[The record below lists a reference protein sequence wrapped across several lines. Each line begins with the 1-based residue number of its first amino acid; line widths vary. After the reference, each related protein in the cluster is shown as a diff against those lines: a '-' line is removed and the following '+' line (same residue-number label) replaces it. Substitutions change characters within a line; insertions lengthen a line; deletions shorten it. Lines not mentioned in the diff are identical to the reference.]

1 MKQLWIYDIEQ
12 YRNFHCVTFQTRD
25 GTDTCQFVIHELLN
39 QAEGYLKFLQEEVDG
54 LIGFN
59 NLNYDSPMINR
70 LYDLLNGGMFITDI
84 INSNLYQLSCE
95 LISNS
100 ESNETK
106 FHRKSRWKELDLFKI
121 HHFDNKAKRTSLK
134 AVGIALKHENIQDLP
149 YDPTDYIDTEE
160 KVYQIVH
167 YNLNDVEITRKLFTV
182 TIPKINMRIKFGE
195 QYGLNVI
202 NANDPQIGSKLIQK
216 YLSKA
221 LNIDSYELSKQR
233 TFRKEIKLREI
244 ILPYIHFQTKEFNN
258 VLTQFQNTVVTKTK
272 DAFSDLSLVKNE
284 VKYVFGTGGIHGCKR
299 SGVYIA
305 KADEF
310 IINVDVQSF
319 YPNIAI
325 KHGFYPQHLTSK
337 FCLVYNDIFQQR
349 LKAKKSGDKV
359 IDEGLKLAIVSA
371 FGKSN
376 DIYSFLYDPA
386 FTMKITVN
394 GQLLLAMLIE
404 RLILSNVEILQV
416 NTDGIMIRC
425 KKSNENNI
433 KQICSEWEAM
443 TKLSLEYD
451 YFSKVIQRDVNNYL
465 GVYLSDNPIKKVKQ
479 KGVFLIERELHK
491 DHSMKIVRKAI
502 LDYFVYNIPV
512 EETIHNHLDIY
523 DFCIRHKSIGDWR
536 AEAHSLQDWEEK
548 VDSLNKNVRFFI
560 SISGSSLYKKHKED
574 GRQIG
579 IQVGKTV
586 TLFNQYVEKPMSEYN
601 IDYAYYIKEAY
612 DIIYSVDDGQLNLF

>member
-12 YRNFHCVTFQTRD
+12 YRNFHCATFQTRD
-25 GTDTCQFVIHELLN
+25 GTDTRQFVIHELLN
-39 QAEGYLKFLQEEVDG
+39 QSKDYLKFLQEEVDG

-59 NLNYDSPMINR
+59 NLNYDSPIMNR
-70 LYDLLNGGMFITDI
+70 LYDLLNGGLFVVDF

-121 HHFDNKAKRTSLK
+121 HHFDNKAKLTGLK
-134 AVGIALKHENIQDLP
+134 AIGIALKHENIQDLP
-149 YDPTDYIDTEE
+149 YDPTDFIDTEE
-160 KVYQIVH
+160 KIYQIVH
-167 YNLNDVEITRKLFTV
+167 YNLNDVAITKKLFII
-182 TIPKINMRIKFGE
+182 TIPKIDMRIKFGE

-202 NANDPQIGSKLIQK
+202 NSNDPQIGSKLIQK

-233 TFRKEIKLREI
+233 TFRKEIKLNDI
-244 ILPYIHFQTKEFNN
+244 ILPYIHFQTEPFNN
-258 VLTQFQNTVVTKTK
+258 ILKYFQNTIVTKTK

-305 KADEF
+305 EADES
-310 IINVDVQSF
+310 IILLDVNSF

-325 KHGFYPQHLTSK
+325 KNSFYPQHLTKK
-337 FCLVYNDIFQQR
+337 FCLVYDDIYQQR
-349 LKAKKSGDKV
+349 LKAKRSGDKI
-359 IDEGLKLAIVSA
+359 IDEGLKLSCNAV

-376 DIYSFLYDPA
+376 DVYSFLYDPA

-394 GQLLLAMLIE
+394 GQLLLAMLTE
-404 RLILSNVEILQV
+404 RLILANVEILQV

-425 KKSNENNI
+425 KKSNEDNI
-433 KQICSEWEAM
+433 KSICAEWESL
-443 TKLSLEYD
+443 TKLSLDYD
-451 YFSKVIQRDVNNYL
+451 YFTKIIMLNVNNYIA
-465 GVYLSDNPIKKVKQ
+465 VYVGDSEVKKTKQ

-512 EETIHNHLDIY
+512 EETIRNHTDIY
-523 DFCIRHKSIGDWR
+523 DFCIRHKSIGAWK
-536 AEAHSLQDWEEK
+536 AEAHSLKDWEEK
-548 VDSLNKNVRFFI
+548 VDNLNKNVRFFV
-560 SISGSSLYKKHKED
+560 SISGSSLYKKNKKD
-574 GRQIG
+574 NRQIG
-579 IQVGKTV
+579 IRVGKTV
-586 TLFNQYVEKPMSEYN
+586 TLFNQYFEKPMNEYN